1 LVEAAI
7 AATIAHA
14 TKAEAGDIEP
24 GAAQFGVLH
33 C

>member
-1 LVEAAI
+1 VEAAI
-7 AATIAHA
+7 AATVAHA
-14 TKAEAGDIEP
+14 TKTEPRDIEA